1 MVGHRENQPA
11 NTRLLVRY
19 IYGGSP
25 RAFLRPENRRVN
37 ILSLCAGIRG
47 KRKLTNVLSAW
58 RRGPTENLCADL
70 PKSRRR
76 LAYLPR
82 AAFRPNPEKTTDGRS
97 CHIRL
102 ESLRAQILRP
112 DWILLLTGFRR
123 RAQFCTGS
131 HSHPC
136 FRRISQHRPGLPPQ
150 VKFRFLARGPAA
162 QTHLNSDA
170 WGVATNDRVAGGARG
185 EQRPSGVFKQHQAFH
200 ECSALRS
207 RKRAVSYGVIGSKK
221 ICECCGI
228 LPASGR

>member
-131 HSHPC
+131 HSRPC

-150 VKFRFLARGPAA
+150 GKFRFLARGPAA
-162 QTHLNSDA
+162 QA
-170 WGVATNDRVAGGARG
+170 
-185 EQRPSGVFKQHQAFH
+185 HQAIYRTP
-200 ECSALRS
+200 AGKS
-207 RKRAVSYGVIGSKK
+207 RAQWRACAELQWLHPRAPPDRLVPIAFPWKEYP
-221 ICECCGI
+221 EE
-228 LPASGR
+228 SGRPRAASSCRLRAPGRM